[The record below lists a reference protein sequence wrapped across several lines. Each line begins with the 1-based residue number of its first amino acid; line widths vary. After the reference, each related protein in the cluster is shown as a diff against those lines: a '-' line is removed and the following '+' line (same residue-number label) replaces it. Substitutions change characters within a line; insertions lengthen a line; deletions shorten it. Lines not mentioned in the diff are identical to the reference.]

1 MKKSERLK
9 QEADKLDNNL
19 AYLGAMLKTEC
30 VFSCYA
36 LNAKNAIKKFNQ
48 FKASI
53 NHKGGL
59 QQGQIVLPKY
69 INIKRK

>member
-1 MKKSERLK
+1 MKESEKLK
-9 QEADKLDNNL
+9 QEADKLDNDL

-48 FKASI
+48 FKQNSFQTFD
-53 NHKGGL
+53 L
-59 QQGQIVLPKY
+59 QITFT
-69 INIKRK
+69 NNTE